1 MEKYCPSCGYVAK
14 NKNEEYCS
22 RCGLR
27 LSERVGRERIPNRVR
42 HAVFQKD
49 GYRCRECNRS
59 KEDGAILEIDH
70 IVPVAKGGTNDISN
84 LQTLCK
90 ECNRGKYTDVWVG
103 GELDYNSRG
112 NPFGIKTRKEKLKL
126 IAEKRRAE
134 VEAKRNKLFDKLFP
148 IITSNQINKLKF
160 GNYTIEHANKNEI
173 VRYLV
178 NNFSEDEINRILKSI
193 DDLEQQNQEFENK
206 NGLSSFCIIKCRDI
220 FYYYYKSS
228 SGQYGR
234 FYAWSED
241 ELKKEAL
248 TNNYPWIDIE
258 ERWYS
263 SHVDKFIDKIY
274 LKESNGSVE
283 TINKS
288 SDNVTSGDLL
298 FKVIDNFD
306 PIKPKG
312 FSAHG
317 YKFCECG
324 NKIKY
329 YDRYC
334 SQCKPP
340 QDLFTPIKTP
350 RLVIKNIACPNCG
363 NVIKEN
369 AIRCKY
375 CKTVLK
381 EY

>member
-1 MEKYCPSCGYVAK
+1 MEKYCHSCGYVAK
-14 NKNEEYCS
+14 SKNEKYCS
-22 RCGLR
+22 RCGLQ
-27 LSERVGRERIPNRVR
+27 LSERVGREPIPNRVR

-49 GYRCRECNRS
+49 GYRCRECNRG

-90 ECNRGKYTDVWVG
+90 ECNRGKYTDAWVG
-103 GELDYNSRG
+103 GELDSNG
-112 NPFGIKTRKEKLKL
+112 NIFGIKNRKEKLKL
-126 IAEKRRAE
+126 IAEKHRAE
-134 VEAKRNKLFDKLFP
+134 VEYKRNKLFDKFFP
-148 IITSNQINKLKF
+148 IVTSNQVNMLKF
-160 GNYTIEHANKNEI
+160 GNSTLEYATKKEI
-173 VRYLV
+173 IRYLV
-178 NNFSEDEINRILKSI
+178 NNFSADEINRILKSI
-193 DDLEQQNQEFENK
+193 DELEHQNQEFENK
-206 NGLSSFCIIKCRDI
+206 NGLSSFCIIKCKDI

-248 TNNYPWIDIE
+248 TNCYPWISLE
-258 ERWYS
+258 KSWHS

-274 LKESNGSVE
+274 LKESNGSVVI
-283 TINKS
+283 INKS
-288 SDNVTSGDLL
+288 SDNVTSGDLMG
-298 FKVIDNFD
+298 KVIYNLD

-334 SQCKPP
+334 SQCMPP
-340 QDLFTPIKTP
+340 QELFNPIKKP
-350 RLVIKNIACPNCG
+350 RVVIKSIKCPNCG
-363 NVIKEN
+363 RYIKEN

-375 CKTVLK
+375 CKTMLK